1 MTRADWTLCISSY
14 AILLVDPPAYPTMHE
29 VVINGAVKDWCDGSP
44 IALQR
49 SHELAK
55 KRIWSVFHSTEIH
68 RRFKLPWGMA
78 CFNKWESGVVLAA
91 LDALYWLMATEIED
105 IKLINIPTRMPCTKF
120 TPSRMVSSNGLL
132 QSYTALLKA
141 LRFKQ

>member
-1 MTRADWTLCISSY
+1 
-14 AILLVDPPAYPTMHE
+14 
-29 VVINGAVKDWCDGSP
+29 
-44 IALQR
+44 
-49 SHELAK
+49 
-55 KRIWSVFHSTEIH
+55 
-68 RRFKLPWGMA
+68 MA